1 MTFFGHK
8 SHCVKSVKIRSY
20 SGPYFPAFSPNVGKY
35 GPEIT
40 PYLDTFH
47 AVSIGILF
55 NKENTKIE
63 QSGSERE
70 ITLQR

>member
-1 MTFFGHK
+1 MSRGPTNGNTQLIRKNDFFFDINHTAWK
-8 SHCVKSVKIRSY
+8 VS
-20 SGPYFPAFSPNVGKY
+20 KY

-47 AVSIGILF
+47 AVLIGILF

>member
-1 MTFFGHK
+1 M
-8 SHCVKSVKIRSY
+8 KSVKIRSY
-20 SGPYFPAFSPNVGKY
+20 SGPYFPAFSPNAGKY

-47 AVSIGILF
+47 AVLIGILF